1 MFNLLN
7 TCSLY
12 FSQLQKLLPNLVNNL
27 CWLDFM
33 LEMSPRDGMSLNEP
47 RDKIIQDFWIILE
60 SRDQPLPGSFP
71 AAIKNVEKT
80 NTIAISH

>member
-1 MFNLLN
+1 
-7 TCSLY
+7 
-12 FSQLQKLLPNLVNNL
+12 
-27 CWLDFM
+27 
-33 LEMSPRDGMSLNEP
+33 MSLNEP

>member
-1 MFNLLN
+1 
-7 TCSLY
+7 
-12 FSQLQKLLPNLVNNL
+12 
-27 CWLDFM
+27 
-33 LEMSPRDGMSLNEP
+33 MSPQDGMSLNEP

-80 NTIAISH
+80 NTIAISHWAKSNFGTTRGGKSYHTSNWRLSGVDPNNIW